1 MLSTQDDAA
10 WRPCVNR
17 SLVIY
22 ARESGLVPKTRVD
35 SSKALTK
42 QIGHFDEE
50 SSSVA
55 AEARLELIGKRTEAV
70 AIEIVV
76 VSDIESRPRI
86 RRPAKEELP
95 FNV

>member
-1 MLSTQDDAA
+1 MLHEFAHSSPRSTEGWISGDRTAARKSARYLST
-10 WRPCVNR
+10 
-17 SLVIY
+17 
-22 ARESGLVPKTRVD
+22 E
-35 SSKALTK
+35 ALTK

-95 FNV
+95 FDV